1 MTATLLKH
9 ACTHMHLCLC
19 SQQQRHGLIQ
29 QSLKNLFSVV
39 WCHLKV
45 QSAVSVCLGVFRM
58 DGNVVMKPPNL
69 PVVDRIVTPCGRRC
83 GRHHK
88 MQRSSFAFF
97 SSSLS
102 FLEFV
107 VVCLHL
113 RLPVLV
119 LVVCLLVVR
128 SPACSLCQTMSQV
141 NLEAKVVLVGS
152 QRECAGA
159 HPWCLDEVGRND
171 SSSMGGGK
179 TSGKTPTPKHAFLLF
194 RGRQDIAG
202 GAICPERV

>member
-1 MTATLLKH
+1 MQAVFVVLASAAAPLRLL
-9 ACTHMHLCLC
+9 LC
-19 SQQQRHGLIQ
+19 SS
-29 QSLKNLFSVV
+29 SLL
-39 WCHLKV
+39 
-45 QSAVSVCLGVFRM
+45 
-58 DGNVVMKPPNL
+58 
-69 PVVDRIVTPCGRRC
+69 CGRRC

-171 SSSMGGGK
+171 SSSMGGGEDK
-179 TSGKTPTPKHAFLLF
+179 RENTHAQARVPFVQGSARHRWWCDMSGTSLVERHLRLLAP
-194 RGRQDIAG
+194 RSSATNCKSI
-202 GAICPERV
+202 